1 MLDETANVPGDP
13 KPRSVIRILQVVP
26 ESPAQIA
33 GLNFNDLIVG
43 LEDRIWRDGAA
54 SVSFMQTVREFKPAS
69 RITLRVLRAG
79 ALMDIPVILARRP
92 LFADNPFLD
101 ETQVDLEAAE
111 KAAKEAYFRRWMEA
125 RKTRN

>member
-1 MLDETANVPGDP
+1 
-13 KPRSVIRILQVVP
+13 
-26 ESPAQIA
+26 
-33 GLNFNDLIVG
+33 
-43 LEDRIWRDGAA
+43 
-54 SVSFMQTVREFKPAS
+54 MQTVREFKPAS

-111 KAAKEAYFRRWMEA
+111 KAAKEAYFRRWMET